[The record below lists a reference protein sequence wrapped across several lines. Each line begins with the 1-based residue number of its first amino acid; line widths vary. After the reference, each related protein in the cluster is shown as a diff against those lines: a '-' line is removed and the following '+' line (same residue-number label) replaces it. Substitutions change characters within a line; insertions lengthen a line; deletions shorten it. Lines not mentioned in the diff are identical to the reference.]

1 MVDNVYRVIYFKS
14 LLIQNQHQ
22 VEHDLLQ
29 CIIAPQTVIEMG
41 KFSSSGLLFTWFFGH
56 ILVLRPTGQHLEQ
69 LNLFIQFELKKQSV

>member
-1 MVDNVYRVIYFKS
+1 MDDNVYRVIYFKS

-29 CIIAPQTVIEMG
+29 CIIAPQTVILME
-41 KFSSSGLLFTWFFGH
+41 KFSPGLLFTWFFGH